1 MNLNHIIPESL
12 ILVKVLEAANTG
24 IVITDNLL
32 PDNPIIYCNPA
43 FEQIS
48 GYSRAEIIGHNC
60 RFLQDQD
67 RNQQARFTI
76 QEALSAGESC
86 VVEIRNYNKQGKL
99 FYNELYISPVK
110 DDSGKI
116 THFIGIQNDIS
127 ARKKAEQELE
137 MNYKEIEQKVG
148 ERTQMLKQS
157 EEYLS
162 SIVETIRE
170 SLLVMDKEYHILSAN
185 SHFLS
190 TFKVSLNETKGKLLY
205 ELGNGQWNIPELK
218 TMMEEI
224 LPSNNPVLN
233 YEVEH
238 EFPHIGRKLMLLNA
252 HRVELEGQFK
262 DRILLAIE
270 DITERKAI
278 EQRKDDFLSIA
289 SHELKTPLTTVVGY
303 MQMIQRLMPENASE
317 KFKTVVNKTGTYVD
331 RLNQL
336 LSELLDV
343 SRIQSG
349 NIELHK
355 EPFDFDKMV
364 SDAIEG
370 IQTASPGYRIT
381 LKGHTG
387 LIFNGDESH
396 LIQVLTNLISNAIK
410 YSPDSTQVEIHTSK
424 VSNFIKVSVKDQG
437 MGIKEDELKKIF
449 QRFYRVGEI
458 QKSYPGMGIGLYIC
472 EQIIKNHG
480 GTLWAESKLGSG
492 SVFSFTLP
500 LDRIINQVKNH
511 RENHLAI
518 GK

>member
-1 MNLNHIIPESL
+1 
-12 ILVKVLEAANTG
+12 
-24 IVITDNLL
+24 
-32 PDNPIIYCNPA
+32 
-43 FEQIS
+43 
-48 GYSRAEIIGHNC
+48 
-60 RFLQDQD
+60 
-67 RNQQARFTI
+67 
-76 QEALSAGESC
+76 
-86 VVEIRNYNKQGKL
+86 
-99 FYNELYISPVK
+99 
-110 DDSGKI
+110 
-116 THFIGIQNDIS
+116 
-127 ARKKAEQELE
+127 
-137 MNYKEIEQKVG
+137 
-148 ERTQMLKQS
+148 MLKQS

-170 SLLVMDKEYHILSAN
+170 SLLVMDKDYHILSAN

-343 SRIQSG
+343 SRIQTG

-355 EPFDFDKMV
+355 EPFVFDKMV

-511 RENHLAI
+511 TENHLVI